1 MAQIIFNTRDQLVS
15 IDTTQIAVV
24 QADGNYSRILFI
36 NKREISLSYGI
47 SKMEE
52 ILKSHSGKRE
62 GFVRLGRSIIVNHAY
77 LYKIDLLRKQLVLTS
92 KDGRE
97 VRLNLSKKLLKPYKE
112 AIVKS
117 IKIEQNYEENN
128 SGDTGK
134 SAI

>member
-36 NKREISLSYGI
+36 NKREISLTYGI

-62 GFVRLGRSIIVNHAY
+62 RFVRLGRSIIVNHAY
-77 LYKIDLLRKQLVLTS
+77 LYRIDLLRQQLVLTS
-92 KDGRE
+92 EGGQE

-117 IKIEQNYEENN
+117 IILKQNHEENN
-128 SGDTGK
+128 SGNTGK
-134 SAI
+134 PAV